1 MYQISFYV
9 PAEFGDQVKQSMF
22 AAGAGKIG
30 NYDRCAWET
39 MGRGQYRPL
48 PGSTPFLGE
57 ENVENFVSELKIEM
71 VCEAQYLSAALEAL
85 RKSHPYETPAY
96 FVIGLSR

>member
-30 NYDRCAWET
+30 NYDHCAWET

-57 ENVENFVSELKIEM
+57 ENVENFVSELKVEM